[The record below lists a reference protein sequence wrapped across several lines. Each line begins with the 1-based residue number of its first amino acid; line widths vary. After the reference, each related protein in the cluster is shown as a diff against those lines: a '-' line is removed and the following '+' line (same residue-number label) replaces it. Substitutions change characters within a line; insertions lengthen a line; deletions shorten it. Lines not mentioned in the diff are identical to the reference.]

1 MADVRRLEFRKVN
14 FGEMTAI
21 FTSAHQISS
30 KSDNYLSMTERFND
44 LQHGG
49 RPPS

>member
-1 MADVRRLEFRKVN
+1 MADVRHLEFRKPN

-21 FTSAHQISS
+21 FTS
-30 KSDNYLSMTERFND
+30 KSDDYLPITDIERFND